1 LNWQARPRAYESYG
15 FSQEFLLR
23 IDDIPEGEIARLVCG
38 KYTLA
43 LNFLRVPCS
52 NSSISCQL
60 STAKRSKFFL
70 PGTNAHYARNKRL
83 LNNSKLK
90 FFILEPPIQLIDLVY
105 CSCSNRMELVVTVE
119 RNPRPRGIYRKK
131 GLPKKGITP
140 FHPIRPKIPWVIRF
154 RLLRFRNLSRLVWFA
169 SRGLLGYHR
178 SLM

>member
-1 LNWQARPRAYESYG
+1 MNWQARPRAYESYG

-43 LNFLRVPCS
+43 PTLVYLVNYLLPNDRNF
-52 NSSISCQL
+52 
-60 STAKRSKFFL
+60 FFQS
-70 PGTNAHYARNKRL
+70 TNAHYARNKRL